1 MTGQEHMAFP
11 QLSDPRWL
19 LEVDGFDAALE
30 PTIEAV
36 CALVNGYGGTRAAI
50 EEGSS
55 VSRPATFIAGVYNTP
70 ARPQTAELDE
80 PISEIVVAPDWSRV
94 WIALDGQDLRL
105 DQAELLEQRRVLD
118 LRQGFLLREWRVR
131 DGAGRI
137 TSLRSLR
144 FASLDDR
151 HALVQILTLT
161 PENYSGRITL
171 ESLLD
176 GRVTN
181 ENTTLHL
188 APVEARA
195 LTPVALTPNPSPVA
209 TGEGSE
215 LVPGPR
221 PLERETS
228 EAQRAGWPGGE
239 GQILT
244 VRTLQSGYVLSFAA
258 QAELRDSSGA
268 QIAGTPVLEDRLVG
282 QRWEWQAEQGQSYEL
297 HKLVAVVTSRDTALP
312 GAAAPIVL
320 ERLRA
325 AGAAALLAAHT
336 RAWAARWDSADA
348 EIAGDEQTQRQV
360 RFALYHLIGAAH
372 PDERASIGARALT
385 GERYRGH
392 VFWDTETF
400 VWPFYLFTDPAT
412 ARALLMYRYNTLGGA
427 RNKARSL
434 NYRGALFAWESTD
447 TGEETTPPV
456 INVPGIGRQPILTGV
471 EEHHLAADI
480 AYAIVQYR
488 QATADDAFFFD
499 YGAEMLLEIGRF
511 WSSRATPGDDRRYH
525 IRKVIGPDEY
535 HESVDD
541 SAYTNV
547 MAQWTLRR
555 ALAAAGELQAGHPAR
570 WQALARKLD
579 ITNQELEEWRQVA
592 DGLITG
598 YDADTGVFEQFSGY
612 YGLKQVDLT
621 GHEMAGGTMDVKLG
635 WEALQKT
642 QVLKQAD
649 VVMLMFLLWDNF
661 SPAARAANFNFYEPR
676 TSHDSS
682 LSPSFHALVAARL
695 GDLALAERYLLQ
707 ALRIDLDFTRKGWAG
722 ATGGVHIA
730 ALGGIWQALAYGFL
744 GMRPQ
749 DLGLRFEPQIPAH
762 WGELRMPI
770 QWRGSRLRVTV
781 RHDGAEIAVES
792 GAPVALA
799 FGDGEWRMLAAGETL
814 RSS

>member
-1 MTGQEHMAFP
+1 MAEQKTLFP
-11 QLSDPRWL
+11 QLSETSWL
-19 LEVDGFDAALE
+19 LEVDGFDPALE

-36 CALVNGYGGTRAAI
+36 YALVNGYGGTRAAM
-50 EEGSS
+50 EEGSK
-55 VSRPATFIAGVYNTP
+55 VSRPSTFIAGIFNTP
-70 ARPQTAELDE
+70 AQPQTAELDE
-80 PISEIVVAPDWSRV
+80 PIPEIVVAPNWSRLQ
-94 WIALDGQDLRL
+94 ISAEGQALNI

-118 LRQGFLLREWRVR
+118 MRQGILVREWRLR
-131 DGAGRI
+131 DSAGRV
-137 TSLRSLR
+137 TSLRSQR

-151 HALVQILTLT
+151 HALVHSLTLT
-161 PENYSGRITL
+161 PENYTGRVTL

-176 GRVTN
+176 GRLTN
-181 ENTTLHL
+181 ENNTIHL

-195 LTPVALTPNPSPVA
+195 L
-209 TGEGSE
+209 GED
-215 LVPGPR
+215 
-221 PLERETS
+221 
-228 EAQRAGWPGGE
+228 

-258 QAELRDSSGA
+258 HADLRDASGA
-268 QIAGTPVLEDRLVG
+268 AIPSTMVQEDRLVG
-282 QRWEWQAEQGQSYEL
+282 QRWEWQAEQGQTYEL
-297 HKLVAVVTSRDTALP
+297 HKLVAVATSRDNEDP
-312 GAAAPIVL
+312 RAAAPMML

-325 AGAAALLAAHT
+325 AGVVVLLDAHT
-336 RAWAARWDSADA
+336 RAWAARWATSDA
-348 EIAGDEQTQRQV
+348 EIDGDLHIQRQV

-400 VWPFYLFTDPAT
+400 VWPFYLSTHPAT
-412 ARALLMYRYNTLGGA
+412 ARALLMYRYNTLDGA

-434 NYRGALFAWESTD
+434 GYRGALFAWESTD

-471 EEHHLAADI
+471 QEHHLAADI

-488 QATADDAFFFD
+488 QATADDAFFLD

-511 WSSRATPGDDRRYH
+511 WSTRAVLGEDQRYH
-525 IRKVIGPDEY
+525 IRTVIGPDEY

-541 SAYTNV
+541 NAYTNV

-555 ALAAAGELQAGHPAR
+555 ALAAAAELQEAHPER
-570 WQALARKLD
+570 WRALAERLSLAQPELD
-579 ITNQELEEWRQVA
+579 TWQQVA
-592 DGLITG
+592 DGLVTG
-598 YDADTGVFEQFSGY
+598 YDPDTGLFEQFDGY
-612 YGLKQVDLT
+612 YKLRQVDLT
-621 GHEMAGGTMDVKLG
+621 GHDMADQTMDVKLG
-635 WEALQKT
+635 WEALGKT

-649 VVMLMFLLWDNF
+649 VVMLMFLQWDRF
-661 SPAARAANFNFYEPR
+661 SPAVRAANFNFYEPR

-695 GDLALAERYLLQ
+695 GDLTMAERYLKQ

-722 ATGGVHIA
+722 ASGGVHIA
-730 ALGGIWQALAYGFL
+730 ALGGSWQALAYGFL
-744 GMRPQ
+744 GVRARDQ
-749 DLGLRFEPQIPAH
+749 GLSFDPHVPAH

-770 QWRGSRLRVTV
+770 QWRGSQLRVIA
-781 RHDGAEIAVES
+781 RADSAEITVES

-799 FGDGEWRMLAAGETL
+799 FGDREWRLVGVGETL
-814 RSS
+814 RMPGD

>member
-1 MTGQEHMAFP
+1 MAEQVTIVP
-11 QLSDPRWL
+11 QLSDTSWL
-19 LEVDGFDAALE
+19 LEIDGFDPALE

-36 CALVNGYGGTRAAI
+36 CALVNGYGGTRAAM
-50 EEGSS
+50 EEGSG
-55 VSRPATFIAGVYNTP
+55 VSRPATFIAGIFNTP
-70 ARPQTAELDE
+70 AQPQTAELQE
-80 PISEIVVAPDWSRV
+80 PIPEIVVAPNWSRLQ
-94 WIALDGQDLRL
+94 IAVEGQVLNI

-118 LRQGFLLREWRVR
+118 LRQGILLREWRLR
-131 DGAGRI
+131 DSAGRV

-151 HALVQILTLT
+151 HTLVQSLTLT

-171 ESLLD
+171 ECLLD
-176 GRVTN
+176 GQVAN
-181 ENTTLHL
+181 ENNTIHL

-195 LTPVALTPNPSPVA
+195 LE
-209 TGEGSE
+209 GEPQS
-215 LVPGPR
+215 
-221 PLERETS
+221 
-228 EAQRAGWPGGE
+228 
-239 GQILT
+239 GQILAT
-244 VRTLQSGYVLSFAA
+244 RTLQSGYVLSFAA
-258 QAELRDSSGA
+258 HAELHDGA
-268 QIAGTPVLEDRLVG
+268 GVAIAGTTVLEEGVVG
-282 QRWEWQAEQGQSYEL
+282 QRWAWQAEQGQTYEL
-297 HKLVAVVTSRDTALP
+297 HKLVAVVTSRDTAQP
-312 GAAAPIVL
+312 SAAAPGML

-325 AGAAALLAAHT
+325 TGAAALLDAHT
-336 RAWAARWDSADA
+336 RAWAARWATADA
-348 EIAGDEQTQRQV
+348 EIAGDTHIQRQV

-400 VWPFYLFTDPAT
+400 VWPFYLSTHPAT
-412 ARALLMYRYNTLGGA
+412 ARALLMYRYNTLAGA

-434 NYRGALFAWESTD
+434 GYRGALFAWESTD

-456 INVPGIGRQPILTGV
+456 INVPGIGRQPILTGI

-488 QATADDAFFFD
+488 QATADDAFFLD

-511 WSSRATPGDDRRYH
+511 WSSRAVLGDDQRYH

-541 SAYTNV
+541 NAYTNV

-555 ALAAAGELQAGHPAR
+555 ALAAATELQEAHPER
-570 WQALARKLD
+570 WRALSERLD
-579 ITNQELEEWRQVA
+579 LAQPELDAWREVA
-592 DGLITG
+592 DGLVTG
-598 YDADTGVFEQFSGY
+598 YDAETGLFEQFAGY
-612 YGLKQVDLT
+612 YNLRQVDLT
-621 GHEMAGGTMDVKLG
+621 GHDMADQTMDVKLG
-635 WEALQKT
+635 WAALGQT

-649 VVMLMFLLWDNF
+649 VVMLMFLQWD
-661 SPAARAANFNFYEPR
+661 SYAPAARAANFSFYEPR

-695 GDLALAERYLLQ
+695 GDIAMAERYLRQ

-744 GMRPQ
+744 GMRAQ
-749 DLGLRFEPQIPAH
+749 DQGLRFEPQIPAH
-762 WGELRMPI
+762 WGELRLPI
-770 QWRGSRLRVTV
+770 QWRGSRLRITA
-781 RHDGAEIAVES
+781 RPDGAEITVES
-792 GAPVALA
+792 GAPTALA
-799 FGDGEWRMLAAGETL
+799 FGDGAWRMVAAGETL
-814 RSS
+814 REGS

>member
-1 MTGQEHMAFP
+1 MTGQDHTESFP
-11 QLSDPRWL
+11 RLSDSRWL
-19 LEVDGFDAALE
+19 LEVDGFDRALE

-36 CALVNGYGGTRAAI
+36 CALVNGYGGTRAAM
-50 EEGSS
+50 EEGST

-70 ARPQTAELDE
+70 AKPQTAELDE
-80 PISEIVVAPDWSRV
+80 PIPEIVVAPDWSRV
-94 WIALDGQDLRL
+94 WIAVDGQDLRV
-105 DQAELLEQRRVLD
+105 DQAELIEQRRVLD

-131 DGAGRI
+131 HGDGRI

-151 HALVQILTLT
+151 YALVQVLTLK

-171 ESLLD
+171 ESLVD

-188 APVEARA
+188 APVEARGLVSQTSNA
-195 LTPVALTPNPSPVA
+195 SAVETGTQ
-209 TGEGSE
+209 GEGLPS
-215 LVPGPR
+215 G
-221 PLERETS
+221 
-228 EAQRAGWPGGE
+228 

-244 VRTLQSGYVLSFAA
+244 MRTLQSGYVLSFAA
-258 QAELRDSSGA
+258 HAELRDS
-268 QIAGTPVLEDRLVG
+268 AGRSIDGLPVLEDRLIG
-282 QRWEWQAEQGQSYEL
+282 RRWEWQAEQGQVYEL
-297 HKLVAVVTSRDTALP
+297 RKLVAVVTSRDTVSP
-312 GAAAPIVL
+312 GLAAPIVL
-320 ERLRA
+320 DRLRA
-325 AGAAALLAAHT
+325 AGFAGLLGAHT
-336 RAWAARWDSADA
+336 RAWAARWASADA
-348 EIAGDEQTQRQV
+348 EIAGDEQTQRQL

-372 PDERASIGARALT
+372 PDERASVGARALT

-434 NYRGALFAWESTD
+434 GYRGALFAWESTD

-488 QATADDAFFFD
+488 QASADDAFFFD

-511 WSSRATPGDDRRYH
+511 WSSRATLGEDGRYH

-535 HESVDD
+535 HESVNDN
-541 SAYTNV
+541 AYTNV

-555 ALAAAGELQAGHPAR
+555 ALAVADELQASQPQR
-570 WQALARKLD
+570 WQALAGKID
-579 ITNQELEEWRQVA
+579 ISDGELGEWQRVA
-592 DGLITG
+592 AGLVTG
-598 YDADTGVFEQFSGY
+598 YDPETGLFEQFAGY
-612 YGLKQVDLT
+612 YQLKQVDLT
-621 GHEMAGGTMDVKLG
+621 GHEMAQGTMDVQMG

-649 VVMLMFLLWDNF
+649 VVMLMFLLWDTF
-661 SPAARAANFNFYEPR
+661 SPEARAANFQFYEPR

-695 GDLALAERYLLQ
+695 GDLAMAERYLLQ

-730 ALGGIWQALAYGFL
+730 ALGGIWQALAYGFV

-749 DLGLRFEPQIPAH
+749 DAGLRFEPHIPAH
-762 WGELRMPI
+762 WGELRLPI
-770 QWRGSRLRVTV
+770 RWRGSQLRV
-781 RHDGAEIAVES
+781 IARSDSCEVSVE
-792 GAPVALA
+792 A
-799 FGDGEWRMLAAGETL
+799 
-814 RSS
+814 